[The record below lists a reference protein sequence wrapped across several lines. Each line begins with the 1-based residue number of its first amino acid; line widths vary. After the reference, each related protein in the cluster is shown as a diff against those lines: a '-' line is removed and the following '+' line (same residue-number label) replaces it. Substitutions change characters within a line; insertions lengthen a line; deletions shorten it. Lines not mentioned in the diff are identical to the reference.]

1 MLMEVYTE
9 PVTFC
14 IVRNFYTQDEL
25 DLLGPELEKL
35 KPHFGGAEKTGSA
48 HDILGNVKKDN
59 RGIFINDKNHPICKL
74 NRKVLKP
81 EFIHDLTKQNWFF
94 KYMSHC
100 NSDNTLVSY
109 YEDSGHYK
117 SHTDASVVTAIHY
130 YWKEPKMFNGGDIC
144 FGDFV
149 VPVTNNC
156 LLIFPSCTEHQVTK
170 LTGSGR
176 YAITQFIG
184 RSVEDPQMPMPDP
197 IRRFTN
203 VLTISEFNKAKHFI
217 QNGTWTAGGTSGNP
231 TSPVKFLYMDL
242 INNEFFSKELFNKIQ
257 NITGARFHVDRVYA
271 NGQYHGLDGSWH
283 QDAYEPGTW
292 TFLLYLNELQD
303 CEIDAYGGTTDF
315 KESDFSIKSITPT
328 SNSGLLFMST
338 IFHRGMSPSR
348 FIHDMRVTIAWKLR
362 EIVN

>member
-1 MLMEVYTE
+1 MEVYTK

-25 DLLGPELEKL
+25 DLLGSELEKL

-48 HDILGNVKKDN
+48 QDILGNVKKDN
-59 RGIFINDKNHPICKL
+59 RGVFINDPNHPICKL

-81 EFIHDLTKQNWFF
+81 EFIHDLMKENWFF
-94 KYMSHC
+94 KYMRHC

-117 SHTDASVVTAIHY
+117 SHTDASIVTAIHY
-130 YWKEPKMFNGGDIC
+130 HWKEPKMFNGGDIC
-144 FGDFV
+144 FGDFI

-170 LTGSGR
+170 LSGSGR

-184 RSVEDPQMPMPDP
+184 RGVDEPPPPMPEP

-203 VLTISEFNKAKHFI
+203 VLTINEFNKAKQFI
-217 QNGTWTAGGTSGNP
+217 QSGSWEAGGSSGNP
-231 TSPVKFLYMDL
+231 MSPVKFLYMDL
-242 INNEFFSKELFNKIQ
+242 MNNDFFSRELFEKIQ
-257 NITGARFHVDRVYA
+257 NLVGARLILDRVYA
-271 NGQYHGLDGSWH
+271 NGQYHGLDGAWH
-283 QDAYEPGTW
+283 QDSTDTHAW
-292 TFLLYLNELQD
+292 TFLIYLNEVADRDLD
-303 CEIDAYGGTTDF
+303 MYEGTTDF
-315 KESDFSIKSITPT
+315 KETDCAFKSIQPT
-328 SNSGLLFMST
+328 SNSGILFMST

-348 FIHDMRVTIAWKLR
+348 FISDMRVTLAWKLR
-362 EIVN
+362 EIVI